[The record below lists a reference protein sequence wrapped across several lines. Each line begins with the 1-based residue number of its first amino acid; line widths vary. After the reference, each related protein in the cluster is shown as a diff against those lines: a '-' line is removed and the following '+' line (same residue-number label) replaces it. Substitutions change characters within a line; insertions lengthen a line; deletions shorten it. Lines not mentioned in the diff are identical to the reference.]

1 MALRQIVLA
10 QRIQQRQAS
19 MQALV
24 SRREEL
30 RARREAL
37 AAREEELTQAVGEV
51 TEETPQEDRDALDAQ
66 VNQWE
71 QDDKTLQTEETENET
86 AISQEQTAID
96 DLQKEL
102 DEINARGTAKPV
114 KPEQKPEE
122 RKERTTMSKYNTRR
136 LWFGMDHQE
145 RDAFIA
151 REDVKEFAKRVRDMI
166 GEKRAVNGAELTI
179 PDVMLPVIRTVAE
192 ESSKLIKHVNLQRV
206 PGTGRQNI
214 MGVIPEAV
222 WTDMCAKINELDFDF
237 GQVEVDGYKV
247 AGGLYLCNAIIE
259 DSDLDIITEVMNVL
273 GKAIGLAIDKAILY
287 GTGTKM
293 PMGIVTRLAQTA
305 QPDSY
310 SAKAPAWVNLSESN
324 VLAISGKTDAALF
337 KALVEATGNIDS
349 DYTNGATFWAMSR
362 KTKLKLVANALT
374 INAAGAIVTG
384 VQNEMPLIGGEI
396 EELNFVPDD
405 VIIGGYGDMYL
416 MTERAGMKLGYSE
429 HYRFMED
436 QTAFK
441 GTARYDGMPVIP
453 AAFVAIG
460 INGVKPA
467 ADAVTFAADK
477 ANQV

>member
-71 QDDKTLQTEETENET
+71 QDDKALQTEETENET

-102 DEINARGTAKPV
+102 DEINARGTAKPM

-145 RDAFIA
+145 RDVFIA
-151 REDVKEFAKRVRDMI
+151 REDVKDFAQRVRRMI
-166 GEKRAVNGAELTI
+166 AEKRAVTGAELTV
-179 PDVMLPVIRTVAE
+179 PTVVLPLIRQVAAE
-192 ESSKLIKHVNLQRV
+192 ASKLLKHINVQRV
-206 PGTGRQNI
+206 TGNGRQNV
-214 MGVIPEAV
+214 MGLIPEAI
-222 WTDMCAKINELDFDF
+222 WTEACGKINEIDLTV
-237 GQVEVDGYKV
+237 GVVELDGYKV
-247 AGGLYLCNAIIE
+247 GAFVPLCNALKE
-259 DSDLDIITEVMNVL
+259 DSDLDLITEVSNAI
-273 GKAIGLAIDKAILY
+273 GKAIGLAVDKAILY
-287 GTGTKM
+287 GTGVKM
-293 PMGIVTRLAQTA
+293 PKGIVTALAA
-305 QPDSY
+305 DD
-310 SAKAPAWVNLSESN
+310 E
-324 VLAISGKTDAALF
+324 LAETHVVAITGKTDAALF
-337 KALVEATGNIDS
+337 KALIEAAGVAESEYTSGNM
-349 DYTNGATFWAMSR
+349 FWAMNN
-362 KTKLKLVANALT
+362 KTKTRLVSNAVS
-374 INAAGAIVTG
+374 ISAAGAIVSG
-384 VQNEMPLIGGEI
+384 VENTMPVIGGAI
-396 EELNFVPDD
+396 ETLAFIPDD
-405 VIIGGYGDMYL
+405 AIIGGYGDMYV
-416 MTERAGMKLGYSE
+416 MVERAGTTIAVSE
-429 HYRFMED
+429 HYRFVED
-436 QTAFK
+436 QTVVK
-441 GTARYDGMPVIP
+441 GTARYDGVPVILS
-453 AAFVAIG
+453 AFVAIG

>member
-71 QDDKTLQTEETENET
+71 QDDKALQTEETENET

-151 REDVKEFAKRVRDMI
+151 REDVKDFAQRVRRMI
-166 GEKRAVNGAELTI
+166 AEKRAVTGAELTV
-179 PDVMLPVIRTVAE
+179 PTVVLPLIRQVAAE
-192 ESSKLIKHVNLQRV
+192 ASKLLKHVNVQRV
-206 PGTGRQNI
+206 SGNGRQNV
-214 MGVIPEAV
+214 MGLIPEAI
-222 WTDMCAKINELDFDF
+222 WTEACGKINEIDLTV
-237 GQVEVDGYKV
+237 GVVELDGYKV
-247 AGGLYLCNAIIE
+247 GAFVPLCNALKE
-259 DSDLDIITEVMNVL
+259 DSDLDLITEVATAI
-273 GKAIGLAIDKAILY
+273 GKAIGLAVDKAILY
-287 GTGTKM
+287 GTGVKM
-293 PMGIVTRLAQTA
+293 PKGIVTALTADAELADTH
-305 QPDSY
+305 
-310 SAKAPAWVNLSESN
+310 V
-324 VLAISGKTDAALF
+324 VAITGKTDAALF
-337 KALVEATGNIDS
+337 KALIEAAGVTES
-349 DYTNGATFWAMSR
+349 EYTSGGMFWAMNN
-362 KTKLKLVANALT
+362 KTRTRLVSNSMS
-374 INAAGAIVTG
+374 INAAGAIVSG
-384 VQNEMPLIGGEI
+384 VENTMPVIGGAI
-396 EELNFVPDD
+396 ETLAFIPDD
-405 VIIGGYGDMYL
+405 VIIGGYGDMYV
-416 MTERAGMKLGYSE
+416 MVERADTTIAVSE
-429 HYRFMED
+429 HYLFVED
-436 QTAFK
+436 QTVVK
-441 GTARYDGMPVIP
+441 GTARYDGVPVILS
-453 AAFVAIG
+453 AFVAIG
-460 INGVKPA
+460 INGEKPTA
-467 ADAVTFAADK
+467 GDVTFAADT
-477 ANQV
+477 ANQA

>member
-1 MALRQIVLA
+1 MALKQIILGDKLRKARERLEQA
-10 QRIQQRQAS
+10 QQKAEEACTQRTQLETREQELIQ
-19 MQALV
+19 
-24 SRREEL
+24 
-30 RARREAL
+30 
-37 AAREEELTQAVGEV
+37 AREEV
-51 TEETPQEDRDALDAQ
+51 TEDTTPEEQQVLEEQIAAWEEQEEALQ
-66 VNQWE
+66 
-71 QDDKTLQTEETENET
+71 ETE
-86 AISQEQTAID
+86 AQISQEIEAVKQEIA
-96 DLQKEL
+96 DLQQQL
-102 DEINARGTAKPV
+102 DDVNARGAGSKKT
-114 KPEQKPEE
+114 PETKHPEE
-122 RKERTTMSKYNTRR
+122 RKENTTMSKNTRR

-151 REDVKEFAKRVRDMI
+151 REDVKGFAQCVRTMI
-166 GEKRAVNGAELTI
+166 NEKRTVNGAELTI
-179 PDVMLPVIRTVAE
+179 PVVMLPMIRTVAAE
-192 ESSKLIKHVNLQRV
+192 NSKLMKHVNLQRV

-214 MGVIPEAV
+214 MGLIPEAV
-222 WTDMCAKINELDFDF
+222 WTDMCAKINELEFGF

-259 DSDLDIITEVMNVL
+259 DSDLDLITEVMNML

-293 PMGIVTRLAQTA
+293 PLGIVTRLAQTA

-310 SAKAPAWVNLSESN
+310 SAKDPAWVNLSESN
-324 VLAISGKTDAALF
+324 VLAVSGKTDVALF

-349 DYTNGATFWAMSR
+349 DYANGATFWAMSH

-384 VQNEMPLIGGEI
+384 VQNEMPLIGGKI
-396 EELNFVPDD
+396 EELNFIPDD
-405 VIIGGYGDMYL
+405 VIIGGYGDMYVL
-416 MTERAGMKLGYSE
+416 AERAGMKFGYSE

-467 ADAVTFAADK
+467 ADAVTFAQDK
-477 ANQV
+477 ANAV